1 MYTIIE
7 TPLFTHDSKSI
18 WNEDE
23 RGEFCAWLVEHPETG
38 AVVPGS
44 GGCRKIRWTRE
55 GTGKR
60 GGVRVI
66 YYNRLAHGE
75 IHLLVI
81 YAKNVQGNIPGHLLK
96 AIKETINDV

>member
-7 TPLFTHDSKSI
+7 TPTFSADAKAI
-18 WNEDE
+18 WQEDE
-23 RGEFCAWLVEHPETG
+23 RGEFCAWLAQHPEAG
-38 AVVPGS
+38 DVIPGS
-44 GGCRKIRWTRE
+44 GGCRKVRWTRQ

-66 YYNRLAHGE
+66 YFNRLDNGV

-81 YAKNVQGNIPGHLLK
+81 YAKAVRGTIPAHILN
-96 AIKETINDV
+96 AIKKELEHD

>member
-7 TPLFTHDSKSI
+7 TALFTHDSKSI

-23 RGEFCAWLVEHPETG
+23 RGEFCAWLVERPETG
-38 AVVPGS
+38 TVVPGS

-66 YYNRLAHGE
+66 YYNRLAYGE
-75 IHLLVI
+75 IYLLVI

-96 AIKETINDV
+96 TIKETIGNV

>member
-18 WNEDE
+18 WHEDE
-23 RGEFCAWLVEHPETG
+23 RGEFCAWLVEHPEAGT
-38 AVVPGS
+38 VVPGS

-66 YYNRLAHGE
+66 YYNRLVHGE

>member
-7 TPLFTHDSKSI
+7 TPLFTQDSKSI
-18 WNEDE
+18 WNEEE

-81 YAKNVQGNIPGHLLK
+81 YAKNEQGNIPGHLLK